1 MTTNDAPPPWL
12 EAIRRLERAVGVPI
26 ESAVRTDQYFDLV
39 TQANRVRAR
48 ATRTFEELTE
58 QWLHLF
64 NMPAASEVRRLREQ
78 LSRVE
83 RQLNRVA
90 KDVADLDDDEPP
102 PPPRASANS
111 RPRAATAR
119 SKPKPKPNPKPKPKP
134 RTPPSG

>member
-1 MTTNDAPPPWL
+1 VSSNDAPPAWL

-48 ATRTFEELTE
+48 ATRTFEDLSE

-64 NMPAASEVRRLREQ
+64 NVPAASEVRRLREQ

-90 KDVADLDDDEPP
+90 KDLADRNEEQE
-102 PPPRASANS
+102 
-111 RPRAATAR
+111 AAAR
-119 SKPKPKPNPKPKPKP
+119 RPKP
-134 RTPPSG
+134 RTNSKPRAADAKPRTPRPR

>member
-1 MTTNDAPPPWL
+1 VSSNDVPPPWL

-90 KDVADLDDDEPP
+90 KDVADLEDAEPP
-102 PPPRASANS
+102 PPPRLAASS
-111 RPRAATAR
+111 RPRAAAAR
-119 SKPKPKPNPKPKPKP
+119 SKPKPKP
-134 RTPPSG
+134 RTPPSA